1 VARAQ
6 KKTGASGAR
15 KREKKH
21 VPYGRV
27 SIQATFNNTMI
38 SVADP
43 DGNVIAWSSA
53 GARSFKGAKKGTA
66 YAAQVACE
74 AALRKAMESGLREV
88 QVFSK
93 GPGSGKEAAIRT
105 VANLG
110 LKVRLIKDVT
120 PVAHNGCRPKG
131 RRRV

>member
-1 VARAQ
+1 VARTQ
-6 KKTGASGAR
+6 KKTGAAGAR
-15 KREKKH
+15 KRDKKN
-21 VPYGRV
+21 VPAGQV
-27 SIQATFNNTMI
+27 HIQATFNNTMI
-38 SVADP
+38 SVTDQ
-43 DGNVIAWSSA
+43 DGNILSWSSA

-93 GPGSGKEAAIRT
+93 GPGAGKEAAIRT
-105 VANLG
+105 VANVG
-110 LKVRLIKDVT
+110 LKVRQIKDVT